1 MTEFTI
7 GSFNVKNLI
16 GPNQEYYRF
25 ESYTSEEYAWKQNW
39 LANQLL
45 TMNADIVCFQEIFDE
60 ISLQS
65 VIDETNLLGEML
77 NTSVIPD
84 ASKPYHQKTIFKN
97 STLRHIAKHNYA
109 SHLI

>member
-25 ESYTSEEYAWKQNW
+25 ESYTPEEYAWKQNW

-45 TMNADIVCFQEIFDE
+45 TMNADIVCF
-60 ISLQS
+60 
-65 VIDETNLLGEML
+65 
-77 NTSVIPD
+77 
-84 ASKPYHQKTIFKN
+84 
-97 STLRHIAKHNYA
+97 
-109 SHLI
+109 